1 MERTLE
7 KNDQGYKNLK
17 AVAAMLGAFSKHGA
31 AYEVRDVYL
40 DMGQDWM
47 WTTICRKGYMDCQV
61 LCPRD
66 WRAIVLANTVE
77 DLAEV
82 VNVIR
87 NGDYFHD

>member
-17 AVAAMLGAFSKHGA
+17 AVAAMLEAFSKHGA
-31 AYEVRDVYL
+31 AYEVTDVYL

-47 WTTICRKGYMDCQV
+47 WTTIYRKGYMDCQV

-77 DLAEV
+77 ELAEV

-87 NGDYFHD
+87 NGDFFHD